1 MGRGPVKSLV
11 FFLWIM
17 LVPVLSAQTPGPAET
32 SSTPLYVIQPND
44 VLRIFVFNHPEV
56 SGQTR
61 VRPDGRISLPLVQD
75 IQAAGRN
82 PMELKQKLEE
92 RIREYIDGA
101 SVTVIVD
108 AIESYRIYVT
118 GLVTRPGAITTERP
132 VTVLQ
137 ALALA
142 GGLLELAKPAEIVI
156 IRTTGEGTSLFR
168 FNYPE
173 FIKGGN
179 FNQNMVLKSGDTVV
193 VP

>member
-1 MGRGPVKSLV
+1 MRRPPIKSLV
-11 FFLWIM
+11 FLLWIM
-17 LVPVLSAQTPGPAET
+17 YVPALSAQTSGPAET
-32 SSTPLYVIQPND
+32 SSTPLYVIQSND
-44 VLRIFVFNHPEV
+44 VLRIFVFDHPEV

-92 RIREYIDGA
+92 RLREYIEGA

-108 AIESYRIYVT
+108 SIESYRIYIT
-118 GLVTRPGAITTERP
+118 GQVAKPGALMSATP
-132 VTVLQ
+132 VSVVQ

-142 GGLLELAKPAEIVI
+142 GGFLELAKPAEMI
-156 IRTTGEGTSLFR
+156 ILRTTGENTALFR

-173 FIKGGN
+173 FIRGVN
-179 FNQNMVLKSGDTVV
+179 FNQNMMLKSGDTVI